1 MGERN
6 RKGGISER
14 GVPLLRSVDDAE
26 LESGTRGKNGRPKE
40 PWKGEVVKSI
50 VYAGLDAIVTSFSL
64 ISSISAGH
72 LSSVDVLVLGFANLV
87 ADGISMGFGDYV
99 SSSTEKDVAAK
110 ERTVTEWDVLNHHRP
125 QKQELL
131 RHYQELGM
139 NDTDANTVVNIFAKY
154 RDIMIDE
161 KMATE
166 KGLLPPDQADKPW
179 KNGLIT
185 FAAFILFGCA
195 PLLAFIVL
203 IPFTNNDT
211 HKFIG
216 ACVFSA
222 VALAL
227 LGIAKAKIAGQN
239 YALSAGITLF
249 NGLIAG
255 AAAYGIG
262 WTLRNV
268 AGLEE

>member
-1 MGERN
+1 MSATKSN
-6 RKGGISER
+6 GGFSA
-14 GVPLLRSVDDAE
+14 PLLRSVDGE
-26 LESGTRGKNGRPKE
+26 LEKGKGKNGRPKE

-110 ERTVTEWDVLNHHRP
+110 ERTVTEWDVINQHRP

-139 NDTDANTVVNIFAKY
+139 NDTDADTVVNIFAKY
-154 RDIMIDE
+154 RDIMIEE
-161 KMATE
+161 KMAVQ

-185 FAAFILFGCA
+185 FAAFIVFGCA

-211 HKFIG
+211 YKFIG

>member
-1 MGERN
+1 MILMLIQYVLSFHPILEC
-6 RKGGISER
+6 
-14 GVPLLRSVDDAE
+14 SVFF
-26 LESGTRGKNGRPKE
+26 LSFQY
-40 PWKGEVVKSI
+40 EVN
-50 VYAGLDAIVTSFSL
+50 
-64 ISSISAGH
+64 
-72 LSSVDVLVLGFANLV
+72 NL
-87 ADGISMGFGDYV
+87 FCWC
-99 SSSTEKDVAAK
+99 K
-110 ERTVTEWDVLNHHRP
+110 
-125 QKQELL
+125 
-131 RHYQELGM
+131 
-139 NDTDANTVVNIFAKY
+139 VVNIFAKY

-161 KMATE
+161 KMAIQ

-179 KNGLIT
+179 KSGLIT
-185 FAAFILFGCA
+185 FTAFIVFGCA

-203 IPFTNNDT
+203 IPFTKNDT
-211 HKFIG
+211 YKFIG

-227 LGIAKAKIAGQN
+227 LGIAKAKIASQN

>member
-1 MGERN
+1 ME
-6 RKGGISER
+6 
-14 GVPLLRSVDDAE
+14 
-26 LESGTRGKNGRPKE
+26 
-40 PWKGEVVKSI
+40 GEVVKSI
-50 VYAGLDAIVTSFSL
+50 VYAGLDAIITSFSL

-110 ERTVTEWDVLNHHRP
+110 ERTVTEWDVINQHRP
-125 QKQELL
+125 Q
-131 RHYQELGM
+131 
-139 NDTDANTVVNIFAKY
+139 VVNIFAKY

-161 KMATE
+161 KMAIQ

-179 KNGLIT
+179 KSGLIT
-185 FAAFILFGCA
+185 FTAFIVFGCA

-203 IPFTNNDT
+203 IPFTKNDT
-211 HKFIG
+211 YKFIG

-227 LGIAKAKIAGQN
+227 LGIAKAKIASQN

>member
-1 MGERN
+1 MAETN
-6 RKGGISER
+6 SNGGFR
-14 GVPLLRSVDDAE
+14 APLLRSLDGE
-26 LESGTRGKNGRPKE
+26 LEKGKGKNGRPKE

-110 ERTVTEWDVLNHHRP
+110 ERTVTEWDVINQHRP
-125 QKQELL
+125 QKEELL
-131 RHYQELGM
+131 RHYQRLGM

-161 KMATE
+161 KMAIQ

-179 KNGLIT
+179 KSGLIT
-185 FAAFILFGCA
+185 FTAFIVFGCA

-203 IPFTNNDT
+203 IPFTKNDT
-211 HKFIG
+211 YKFIG

-227 LGIAKAKIAGQN
+227 LGIAKAKIASQN
-239 YALSAGITLF
+239 YTLSAGITLF